1 MFVSLF
7 HKDHPVPKKQLQL
20 VGVTAMFLASKYEEM
35 YPPEISDFA
44 YVTDSAYTTAQIRDM
59 EMTILRVLK
68 FKLGRPLPLQFLRR
82 ASKIYEVCWGQR
94 ECPWVFFVFQP
105 TCVLSQVTAEQHM
118 LAKYLLELT
127 MVDYEMV
134 HLPPSIVAS
143 AALALTMKVLE
154 VGEWVSVS
162 F

>member
-1 MFVSLF
+1 MPL
-7 HKDHPVPKKQLQL
+7 
-20 VGVTAMFLASKYEEM
+20 GV
-35 YPPEISDFA
+35 
-44 YVTDSAYTTAQIRDM
+44 
-59 EMTILRVLK
+59 
-68 FKLGRPLPLQFLRR
+68 
-82 ASKIYEVCWGQR
+82 
-94 ECPWVFFVFQP
+94 FVFQP

-154 VGEWVSVS
+154 VGEWVSEL
-162 F
+162 FKFGA